1 MIKLKNILTE
11 KVDLAPNIIADLAKM
26 TDRNNHTE
34 ARRDLA
40 SHMKNLKFQHI
51 YQSINMIQDK
61 EGNLPI
67 NLRKYRDEVDKKF
80 FALVKRKYGN
90 YNDIH
95 KAF

>member
-1 MIKLKNILTE
+1 MIKLKHILTE
-11 KVDLAPNIIADLAKM
+11 KKDLTPSIIADLAKM
-26 TDRNNHTE
+26 TDRNNHTA

>member
-26 TDRNNHTE
+26 TDRNNHNE

-51 YQSINMIQDK
+51 YQSIIMIQNK
-61 EGNLPI
+61 EGHMPKNLI
-67 NLRKYRDEVDKKF
+67 KF
-80 FALVKRKYGN
+80 VIYF
-90 YNDIH
+90 
-95 KAF
+95 

>member
-11 KVDLAPNIIADLAKM
+11 KKNLAPNIIADLAKM

-80 FALVKRKYGN
+80 FALVKRKYSN

>member
-11 KVDLAPNIIADLAKM
+11 KKDLTPSIIADLAKM
-26 TDRNNHTE
+26 TDRNNHTA

-61 EGNLPI
+61 EGNLPT

>member
-1 MIKLKNILTE
+1 MIKLKDILTE
-11 KVDLAPNIIADLAKM
+11 KKDLAPSIIADLAKM

-51 YQSINMIQDK
+51 YQSIIMIQNK
-61 EGNLPI
+61 EGHIPT

-90 YNDIH
+90 YDDING
-95 KAF
+95 AF

>member
-11 KVDLAPNIIADLAKM
+11 KKDLAPNIIADLAKM
-26 TDRNNHTE
+26 TDRNNHTA

-40 SHMKNLKFQHI
+40 SHMKNLKYQHI

-61 EGNLPI
+61 EGNLPT

-80 FALVKRKYGN
+80 FALVKRTYGN

>member
-1 MIKLKNILTE
+1 MIKLKDLLTE
-11 KVDLAPNIIADLAKM
+11 KKNLAPSIIADLAKM

>member
-11 KVDLAPNIIADLAKM
+11 KKELSKSIVGDIAKM

>member
-1 MIKLKNILTE
+1 MIKLKDILTE
-11 KVDLAPNIIADLAKM
+11 KKDLDQKYVKQVAQM

-51 YQSINMIQDK
+51 YQSINMIQNK
-61 EGNLPI
+61 EGHIPT

>member
-1 MIKLKNILTE
+1 MIKLKHILTE
-11 KVDLAPNIIADLAKM
+11 KKDLTPSIIADLAKM

>member
-11 KVDLAPNIIADLAKM
+11 KKDLAPNIIADLAKM

>member
-1 MIKLKNILTE
+1 MIKLKDILTE
-11 KVDLAPNIIADLAKM
+11 KKNLAPSIIADLAKM

-80 FALVKRKYGN
+80 FALVKRKYSN

>member
-11 KVDLAPNIIADLAKM
+11 KKDLAPNIIADLAKM
-26 TDRNNHTE
+26 TDRNNHTA

-61 EGNLPI
+61 EGNLPT

>member
-1 MIKLKNILTE
+1 MIKLKNILSE
-11 KVDLAPNIIADLAKM
+11 KKDLAPSIIADLAKM
-26 TDRNNHTE
+26 TDRNNHTA

-40 SHMKNLKFQHI
+40 SHMKNLKYQHI

-61 EGNLPI
+61 EGNLPT

>member
-1 MIKLKNILTE
+1 MIKLKNILSE
-11 KVDLAPNIIADLAKM
+11 KKDLAPSIIADLAKM

-61 EGNLPI
+61 EGNLPT

-80 FALVKRKYGN
+80 FALVKRTYGN
-90 YNDIH
+90 YTDIH